1 MYHCSPFE
9 ISYTWKEK
17 KLMSKDN
24 SEIGTKCLGNL
35 WDKWDATLCR
45 YLFIQTASLTSRS
58 IITKAHQQRMGIDS
72 YNKFILLYAYLHCR
86 IRTLTSQLQEMDKNP
101 SPYLSPSPAMQMSH
115 YSLLSDQLT
124 FLSPTSKLPFDKLNF
139 KVFWMSGWVEP
150 VSQDHCIVRPS
161 PINGQ
166 FYKQFFMTLSF
177 FVSSIYYRP
186 QTKFGAR

>member
-1 MYHCSPFE
+1 M
-9 ISYTWKEK
+9 
-17 KLMSKDN
+17 
-24 SEIGTKCLGNL
+24 
-35 WDKWDATLCR
+35 
-45 YLFIQTASLTSRS
+45 
-58 IITKAHQQRMGIDS
+58 
-72 YNKFILLYAYLHCR
+72 AYLHCR

-186 QTKFGAR
+186 QTKFGARWYFQKRVSRILFTGGGGGVSQHALQVVSQHALQVSRPTPKGEV